1 LTNELQP
8 RLSIN
13 DKRKKNQDASPQRQN
28 KPQPGGYLL
37 TPYCSIIN
45 STNSSVEAQQ
55 SAAPLNAI
63 LGNANP
69 TPASQHTVATKRKR
83 GRKAKDN
90 GNKDDDKDEN
100 DDEEQPTKKGK
111 NFSGYLD

>member
-1 LTNELQP
+1 LTNNDLQP
-8 RLSIN
+8 RFSIN
-13 DKRKKNQDASPQRQN
+13 DKRKNNQDASPQRQN
-28 KPQPGGYLL
+28 KPHPRGYLL

-45 STNSSVEAQQ
+45 STNSSVEAQP
-55 SAAPLNAI
+55 SATPLNAI

-69 TPASQHTVATKRKR
+69 TPAIQHTVATKRKR

-90 GNKDDDKDEN
+90 GNKDEN
-100 DDEEQPTKKGK
+100 DGEEQPTKKGK